1 MRYACCDERRLR
13 AVKEAG
19 ALNGIEYVE
28 VSDSEAPTQ
37 TLRQRTLFI
46 RLLQAAPGLTAANVE
61 ITGGERIPTV
71 GIEWVAPASALPAG
85 EDPAL
90 VAGLEDPAT
99 VLLVRTDSRGDFST
113 YVLRLVAGGGSEQPP
128 AGFDPRLVSVEFSF
142 KVECP
147 SDFDCAATC
156 NCEPEAADSPSID
169 YLAKDYGTF
178 RALML
183 DRLSLIAPDWT
194 ERTPAD
200 AGIAL
205 VELLAYVG
213 DELSY
218 RQDAVATEAYLGT
231 ARRRTSLRRHARLV
245 DYLVHEGS
253 NARAWVRVFVEAEGV
268 ALARGTA
275 LLTRVPDV
283 PAVIEPGGPAHRAAL
298 AAGAET
304 FETVEAAVLYAS
316 HERFDFWTWGDTG
329 CCLPRGATSAT
340 LLGDHPELKAG
351 DVLVLAEVA
360 GPVTGKAA
368 DADPAKRAAVRLTS
382 VMSSVDPSGGLFAQP
397 PTNASVAVTE
407 IAWDEADALPFPL
420 CISVEDHPGLVVGEA
435 WGNVVL
441 ADHGRTIAVEPL
453 GEVPAPV
460 LTAVGHEAC
469 DPCKHTK
476 PDPVPIRFRPTLA
489 SAPVTQARP
498 GPTHAVAE
506 GPPAAPVTADLAA
519 LTFSP
524 LVHDWLEER
533 GFAFRAGPAVVRGG
547 DDSWSVSDGVT
558 VALLRAGGGTLTAL
572 ARPVSAVA
580 TIAADPRAARPA
592 VALEGTLLAAT
603 EPWTPQVDLL
613 GSDGDASEFVV
624 EVEDDGAATL
634 RFGDG
639 VHGRRPEQGTTF
651 VATYRIGNGG
661 AGNVGA
667 GAIAHVVTLNGQILR
682 AANPTA
688 AAGGTDAEPADAV
701 RRDAPEAYLVQQ
713 RAVTADDYARVSERD
728 PHVQR
733 AAATFRW
740 TGSWHTVFVTADR
753 VGGVA
758 VDDTFETGLRAHL
771 ERFRMAGYDLEVD
784 GPRLVPLEIALL
796 VCVEPDYFRAH
807 VHAAVLD
814 VLSSGVRNDGSLG
827 FFHADRFTFGGPV
840 YLSAIVAAAQA
851 VEGVQS
857 VIPQTF
863 QRQREDASSA
873 LDTGVLPMN
882 RLEIA
887 RLDNDPSF
895 PERGVLELALGG
907 GK

>member
-37 TLRQRTLFI
+37 ELRQRTLFV
-46 RLLQAAPGLTAANVE
+46 RLLQAAPGLTVANVE
-61 ITGGERIPTV
+61 IAGGERIPTV
-71 GIEWVAPASALPAG
+71 GIEWVAPATALPAG

-99 VLLVRTDSRGDFST
+99 VLLVRTDSRGDFSR

-147 SDFDCAATC
+147 SDFDCAPDC
-156 NCEPEAADSPSID
+156 NCAPEAAEAPSID
-169 YLAKDYGTF
+169 YLAKDYDTF

-183 DRLSLIAPDWT
+183 DRLSLVAPDWT

-205 VELLAYVG
+205 VELLAYIG

-218 RQDAVATEAYLGT
+218 RQDAVGTEAYLGT

-253 NARAWVRVFVEAEGV
+253 NARLWARVFVGAEGV
-268 ALARGTA
+268 ALARGTG

-283 PAVIEPGGPAHRAAL
+283 ADVIEPGGPEHRAAL

-304 FETVEAAVLYAS
+304 FETVEDAVFYAA
-316 HERFDFWTWGDTG
+316 HERFDFWTWGDSG

-351 DVLVLAEVA
+351 DVLVLAEVV
-360 GPVTGKAA
+360 GPVTGRAA
-368 DADPAKRAAVRLTS
+368 DADPAKRSAVRLTS
-382 VMSSVDPSGGLFAQP
+382 VVPSLDPSGGLFGLP
-397 PTNASVAVTE
+397 PTNASVPVTE
-407 IAWDEADALPFPL
+407 IAWDEADALAFPL
-420 CISVEDHPGLVVGEA
+420 CISVQEHPGLVVAEA

-441 ADHGRTIAVEPL
+441 ADHGRTIAAEPL
-453 GEVPAPV
+453 GSVPPPV
-460 LTAVGHEAC
+460 LTAVDHDGC
-469 DPCKHTK
+469 DPCRHEQ
-476 PDPVPIRFRPTLA
+476 PDPLPIRFRPTLA

-498 GPTHAVAE
+498 APTHEVAQAPLT
-506 GPPAAPVTADLAA
+506 PPLAADLGA

-524 LVHDWLEER
+524 LLHDWLEER

-547 DDSWSVSDGVT
+547 DGSWSVSDGVT
-558 VALLRAGGGTLTAL
+558 VALLRAAAGTLTAF
-572 ARPVSAVA
+572 ARPASAA
-580 TIAADPRAARPA
+580 AAIAADPRAARPA

-603 EPWTPQVDLL
+603 EPWLPQADLL
-613 GSDGDASEFVV
+613 GSDGDAAEFVV

-634 RFGDG
+634 RFGDD
-639 VHGRRPEQGTTF
+639 VHGRRPETETSF
-651 VATYRIGNGG
+651 VATYRIGNGA
-661 AGNVGA
+661 AGNIGS

-682 AANPTA
+682 ATNPIA
-688 AAGGTDAEPADAV
+688 AAGGTDPEPGDAV

-713 RAVTADDYARVSERD
+713 RAVTADDYADVSERD

-753 VGGVA
+753 VGGLA
-758 VDDTFETGLRAHL
+758 VDDVFETELRAHL

-784 GPRLVPLEIALL
+784 GPRFVPLDVELL

-807 VHAAVLD
+807 VQAAVLD
-814 VLSSGVRNDGSLG
+814 VLSSAVRSDGSLG
-827 FFHADRFTFGGPV
+827 FFHPDRFTFGGPV
-840 YLSAIVAAAQA
+840 YLSAIVAAAQG

-857 VIPQTF
+857 VTAQVF
-863 QRQREDASSA
+863 QRQREDASSG
-873 LDTGVLPMN
+873 LDAGVLPMS

-895 PERGVLELALGG
+895 PEHGVLELALGG